1 MQVNKLSKLPCDK
14 EFTDNKKSHGNNHD
28 PSTMSANAMTDAL
41 ANVSLTHH
49 KHVGQENTDTLTDT
63 RSMHWLANNQGIGQY
78 NTAKLKI
85 Q

>member
-1 MQVNKLSKLPCDK
+1 MQLRCDK
-14 EFTDNKKSHGNNHD
+14 EFTDNKKRHGN
-28 PSTMSANAMTDAL
+28 STTSANALTDAL

-49 KHVGQENTDTLTDT
+49 KHFGQENTDTLTDT